1 MKFLTIKELSELL
14 SVKEPT
20 LYSWASK
27 GLIPSL
33 KLNGL
38 LRFDLD
44 EISEWIEKH
53 KKGAEY
59 VPEMSFKAKNC
70 DSLDPRDVARNAI
83 DEVLGLGYNS
93 PQRGNQIDKPGK
105 EGS

>member
-1 MKFLTIKELSELL
+1 MWLTTKDIATHYNIKPSTIYKWVREGKIPHFRIRSLIRFKSEE
-14 SVKEPT
+14 V
-20 LYSWASK
+20 
-27 GLIPSL
+27 G
-33 KLNGL
+33 
-38 LRFDLD
+38 
-44 EISEWIEKH
+44 EWIEKH
-53 KKGAEY
+53 KKGAES
-59 VPEMSFKAKNC
+59 VPEMSFQSKNC